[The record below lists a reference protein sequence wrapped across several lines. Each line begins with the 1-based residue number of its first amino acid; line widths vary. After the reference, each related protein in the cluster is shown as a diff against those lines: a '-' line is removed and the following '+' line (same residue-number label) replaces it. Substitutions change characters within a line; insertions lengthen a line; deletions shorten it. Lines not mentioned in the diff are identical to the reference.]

1 MQSLVKRTSYQDGA
15 IKLLFFGCDNI
26 RACRELDFRRAAKA
40 YWAPLESYDA
50 ETGRMAMF
58 ALLIS
63 DLQDLEHQFCRV
75 LALLTWPLAC

>member
-1 MQSLVKRTSYQDGA
+1 MGNW
-15 IKLLFFGCDNI
+15 IFGC
-26 RACRELDFRRAAKA
+26 RAAKA

-63 DLQDLEHQFCRV
+63 DLQDLEH
-75 LALLTWPLAC
+75 